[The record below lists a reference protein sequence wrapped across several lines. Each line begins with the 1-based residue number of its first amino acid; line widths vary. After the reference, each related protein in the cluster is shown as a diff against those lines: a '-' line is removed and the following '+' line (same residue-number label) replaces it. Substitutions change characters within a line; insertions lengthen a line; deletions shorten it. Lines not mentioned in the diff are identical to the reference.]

1 MRYGEV
7 LTSLVKSQLPWRI
20 TSLRQRHRLL
30 KGELARKTG
39 LSPSTIGEL
48 ESGSFNGLRFQTI
61 VTLAGFF
68 EVGLD
73 YMVGI
78 DHAQVVR
85 AAAIVGRPC
94 PECGVLESHSVPQ
107 CALALYELGKSH
119 AFIAARFGMTLPTVA
134 FMIREEMEV
143 ARDGAIRPGA

>member
-7 LTSLVKSQLPWRI
+7 LTALVKSQLPWRI
-20 TSLRQRHRLL
+20 TSLRQQHRLL
-30 KGELARKTG
+30 KHELAAKTG
-39 LSPSTIGEL
+39 LARSTIGEL

-73 YMVGI
+73 YMAGI

-94 PECGVLESHSVPQ
+94 PECGILESHSVPK
-107 CALALYELGKSH
+107 CALAMYERGKSQS
-119 AFIAARFGMTLPTVA
+119 FIAARFEMTLPTVA
-134 FMIREEMEV
+134 FMIREEMAI
-143 ARDGAIRPGA
+143 ARDGAVRPRV